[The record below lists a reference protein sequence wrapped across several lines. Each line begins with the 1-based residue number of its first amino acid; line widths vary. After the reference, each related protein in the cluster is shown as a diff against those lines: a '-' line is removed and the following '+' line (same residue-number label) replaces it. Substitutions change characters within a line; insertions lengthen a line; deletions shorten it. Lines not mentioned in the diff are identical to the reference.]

1 MKWTMMIVATL
12 LLLTQSSNAIYFH
25 IKEGSTKCFIE
36 DVPEDTL
43 ISVSYAISVL
53 DGDKFVR
60 NPDHGVHV
68 EIKDPEGNVVLS
80 RVYSSEG
87 KFFYTSLAPGDHS
100 ICLSTRGSSW
110 SKTLLRVSL
119 DIGIGGHGTDY
130 KEVASKEKLNDIE
143 LRIRQLLDQVA
154 MLAKDQD
161 FQRAKEEYFRRI
173 SESIN
178 SRVTWWSIV
187 QVILLILTGIFQMRN
202 LRSFFLAKKLV

>member
-1 MKWTMMIVATL
+1 MNLTTFIVATVL
-12 LLLTQSSNAIYFH
+12 LLAQSSNAIYFH

-43 ISVSYAISVL
+43 ISDV
-53 DGDKFVR
+53 DKFVR
-60 NPDHGVHV
+60 NSDYGVHV
-68 EIKDPEGNVVLS
+68 EIKDPGGNVVLS
-80 RVYSSEG
+80 RANSFTHLWQLGTTAFVFPLVVLLG
-87 KFFYTSLAPGDHS
+87 LRHS
-100 ICLSTRGSSW
+100 
-110 SKTLLRVSL
+110 SL
-119 DIGIGGHGTDY
+119 DIAIGGHGTDY

-161 FQRAKEEYFRRI
+161 FQRAREEYFRRL

-178 SRVTWWSIV
+178 SRVTWWSII
-187 QVILLILTGIFQMRN
+187 QVILLILTGVFQMRN